1 MYVAVKSGT
10 RIPAR
15 AKRKIFKPHHHH
27 IVSSIGIEI
36 RGDVE
41 MKRGIAIRPF
51 AYLMSIYPY
60 LSLAHGS
67 VKNKCSHFAG
77 PHIETSTIP
86 SYAHVWQ
93 TAGAT
98 GFQRGMR
105 LSILY
110 DLYSLEIVAH
120 VKRLV
125 DSPVVWH
132 TDTLPPCR
140 TVGFQIDICYI
151 AAMKFPP
158 FSKRNHLPGC

>member
-1 MYVAVKSGT
+1 MAPSKTSVAILPG
-10 RIPAR
+10 
-15 AKRKIFKPHHHH
+15 
-27 IVSSIGIEI
+27 
-36 RGDVE
+36 
-41 MKRGIAIRPF
+41 
-51 AYLMSIYPY
+51 L
-60 LSLAHGS
+60 
-67 VKNKCSHFAG
+67 
-77 PHIETSTIP
+77 TSKLRRYHP
-86 SYAHVWQ
+86 DAHVWQ